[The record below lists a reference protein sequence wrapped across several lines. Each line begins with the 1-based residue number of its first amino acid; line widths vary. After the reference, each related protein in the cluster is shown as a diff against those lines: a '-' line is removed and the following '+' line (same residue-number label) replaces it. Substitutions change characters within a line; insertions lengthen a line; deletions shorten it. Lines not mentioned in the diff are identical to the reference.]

1 MNNNSLRLLACQIN
15 IPEMTT
21 SSERDAHLTRSADLV
36 SKSLDNNHA
45 DLVVLPELSS
55 IDYSRPAF
63 ERLDELAEPTDGPS
77 FQTWSTIAQ
86 RYKTHIAYGFA
97 RRCDDGFH
105 ISTGVV
111 GPDGSLLGYYDKLHL
126 CQYGASM
133 EKEYFTRGDHIF
145 TFDVNG
151 IKCAPIICYD
161 IRIPELSRTLVVDHG
176 VDLILHSGAYYRDES
191 FATWHNFTTTRAMEN
206 QVYLLSLNRAGGSYG
221 GSAMCYPWMDENT
234 PRSEFSEY
242 DEELRY
248 FEADKSV
255 INEVRENYTFIKDR
269 LDDYSSLRLK

>member
-1 MNNNSLRLLACQIN
+1 MNDKSLRLLACQIN
-15 IPEMTT
+15 IPEMST
-21 SSERDAHLTRSADLV
+21 SSERNAHLSHCAGVV
-36 SKSLDNNHA
+36 SQALDIQPA

-63 ERLDELAEPTDGPS
+63 ECLDALAEPTDGPS
-77 FQTWSTIAQ
+77 FKTWSVLAQ
-86 RYKTHIAYGFA
+86 KYKTHIAYGFA
-97 RRCDDGFH
+97 RRGHDGFY

-111 GPDGSLLGYYDKLHL
+111 GPHGSLLGYYDKLHL

-133 EKEYFTRGDHIF
+133 EKDYFTRGNHLF
-145 TFDVNG
+145 TFHVNG

-161 IRIPELSRTLVVDHG
+161 IRIPELSRTLVLDHG

-206 QVYLLSLNRAGGSYG
+206 QIYLLSLNRAGGSYG

-234 PRSEFSEY
+234 PRSQFSEH

-248 FEADKSV
+248 FEVNSNK
-255 INEVRENYTFIKDR
+255 INEVRDSYSFLRDR
-269 LDDYSSLRLK
+269 LGDYSSL